1 MRIIASSHEEHRR
14 RRCTTGTL
22 PRRTRRTGE
31 TLYVVRLS
39 IFKHAPYH
47 VTSLQVNS
55 IASITRADTRAYNC
69 DQATNA
75 STRDRADSS
84 QIKAGLNKSSLYR
97 LVSVFERRRRR
108 CGISIFVTNKQ
119 HGVCVVAAT
128 MLLCLFAGHTAGS
141 LHSLFV
147 HSVGWPLL
155 KRASVTRWRQM
166 LSCWQCSEAVNT
178 PPAANDVYSQQTA
191 CTTAAKPHK
200 PRQHHAQSK
209 YPSSTQR
216 YGVDYCDN

>member
-1 MRIIASSHEEHRR
+1 MRIIASSHEEHRPR
-14 RRCTTGTL
+14 GCTTGTL

-31 TLYVVRLS
+31 TLYAVPLS

-47 VTSLQVNS
+47 ATSLQVNF
-55 IASITRADTRAYNC
+55 IASITRPDARAYNC

-97 LVSVFERRRRR
+97 LASVFERRRRR

-128 MLLCLFAGHTAGS
+128 MLLCLFAAHTAGS

-147 HSVGWPLL
+147 HSVGWLL
-155 KRASVTRWRQM
+155 ERASVTRRRRQM

-178 PPAANDVYSQQTA
+178 PPAATDVYSQQTA
-191 CTTAAKPHK
+191 CTTTAKPHK
-200 PRQHHAQSK
+200 PHQHHAHCSEQVPVRK
-209 YPSSTQR
+209 HKGT
-216 YGVDYCDN
+216 V

>member
-14 RRCTTGTL
+14 RGCTTATL

-55 IASITRADTRAYNC
+55 ITSITRADTRAHNC

-147 HSVGWPLL
+147 HSVGWLL
-155 KRASVTRWRQM
+155 ERASVTRRRRQM
-166 LSCWQCSEAVNT
+166 LSCWHCSEAVNT
-178 PPAANDVYSQQTA
+178 PPAATDVHSQQTA
-191 CTTAAKPHK
+191 CTSTAKRHR

-209 YPSSTQR
+209 YPSANTKVR
-216 YGVDYCDN
+216 CRLLR

>member
-14 RRCTTGTL
+14 RGCTTATL

-31 TLYVVRLS
+31 TLYAVQLS

-47 VTSLQVNS
+47 ATSLQVNF
-55 IASITRADTRAYNC
+55 IASITRPDARAYNC

-155 KRASVTRWRQM
+155 ERPSRGGGGKCCLVGTAQKLSTRHQQRLTYTASKLRVQAQPSDTDLANTMLRASTRPQRK
-166 LSCWQCSEAVNT
+166 
-178 PPAANDVYSQQTA
+178 
-191 CTTAAKPHK
+191 CT
-200 PRQHHAQSK
+200 
-209 YPSSTQR
+209 
-216 YGVDYCDN
+216 V